1 MIFYISKSWAVMMTE
16 KYDDVYNFGV
26 FILFL
31 YIFFFL
37 KAYFGVIMPKI
48 LIEIDAG
55 NS

>member
-31 YIFFFL
+31 YIFL
-37 KAYFGVIMPKI
+37 KAYFGVIMPEI

>member
-31 YIFFFL
+31 YFFL
-37 KAYFGVIMPKI
+37 KAYFGVIMPEI